1 METAYLDVD
10 KRWGIV
16 VCYDYDERDYA
27 DLRAIMRSFGMSRL
41 DANRALD
48 ILSSYNTGMSVSN
61 EDLRMSAIF
70 ISKATSSS
78 EFWSTAIHELKHS
91 ADAIISYYGVD
102 WDGED
107 AAYLT
112 GYLTKEMVE
121 KLGNP
126 CH

>member
-27 DLRAIMRSFGMSRL
+27 DLRAVMRSFGMSRL

-70 ISKATSSS
+70 ISKATSNS

-121 KLGNP
+121 EIGEP
-126 CH
+126 CY

>member
-1 METAYLDVD
+1 MKTAYLDVD

-27 DLRAIMRSFGMSRL
+27 DLRAVMRSFGMSRL
-41 DANRALD
+41 DANRALG
-48 ILSSYNTGMSVSN
+48 ILSSYNTGMAVSN

-112 GYLTKEMVE
+112 GYLTKEMVGE
-121 KLGNP
+121 IGEP
-126 CH
+126 CY

>member
-1 METAYLDVD
+1 MKTAYLDVD

-16 VCYDYDERDYA
+16 VCYNYDERDYA

-48 ILSSYNTGMSVSN
+48 ILSSYNTGMAVSN

-70 ISKATSSS
+70 ISKATSNS

-91 ADAIISYYGVD
+91 ADTIISYYGVD

-121 KLGNP
+121 EIGEP
-126 CH
+126 CY

>member
-1 METAYLDVD
+1 MKTAYLDVD

-16 VCYDYDERDYA
+16 VCYNYDENDFA
-27 DLRAIMRSFGMSRL
+27 DLRAVMRSFGMSRL
-41 DANRALD
+41 DANRALR

-61 EDLRMSAIF
+61 DELRMSAIF

-121 KLGNP
+121 EIGDP
-126 CH
+126 CY

>member
-16 VCYDYDERDYA
+16 VCYDYDVRDYA
-27 DLRAIMRSFGMSRL
+27 DLRAVMRSFGMSRL

-48 ILSSYNTGMSVSN
+48 ILSSYNTGMAVSN

-91 ADAIISYYGVD
+91 ADAIISYYGV
-102 WDGED
+102 
-107 AAYLT
+107 T
-112 GYLTKEMVE
+112 GTVRMPHILLAISQRKWW
-121 KLGNP
+121 KK
-126 CH
+126 

>member
-1 METAYLDVD
+1 MKTAYLDVD

-48 ILSSYNTGMSVSN
+48 ILSSYNTGMAVSN

-70 ISKATSSS
+70 ISKATSSG

-121 KLGNP
+121 EIGEP
-126 CH
+126 CY